1 MNIELEKINF
11 SYNTTDN
18 TPAVTDISFR
28 ITQGELVGIIGRTGS
43 GKTTVLELCA
53 GLLIPDSGIISMDST
68 ALLNAK
74 DWNAVRSKI
83 GIVFQ
88 FPEKQIF
95 EETVIDDVSFGI
107 SQNGHANSGLPEWA
121 RASLD
126 MVGLDPHEFEN
137 RSPHSLS
144 SGERRKVAIA
154 GVLAMRPDVVLLDEP
169 TIGLDFNSAH
179 DIEKIIK
186 DLHENGKTVCVV
198 SHNLDFIVR
207 IARRIIVIDDGAI
220 KFDGEKEALFSDGD
234 MLQTC
239 GIDRPDI
246 TQLCDTLRSTLPALN
261 SYVYDVQG
269 LIRLVKNDQ

>member
-1 MNIELEKINF
+1 MNIELKKINF

-18 TPAVTDISFR
+18 TSAVTDISFR
-28 ITQGELVGIIGRTGS
+28 ITQGELIGIIGRTGS

-53 GLLIPDSGIISMDST
+53 GLLFPDSGIISMDNT
-68 ALLNAK
+68 ALFNAK
-74 DWNAVRSKI
+74 DWNVVRSKI

-107 SQNGHANSGLPEWA
+107 PKNGHVNSEQLEWA
-121 RASLD
+121 RASLE
-126 MVGLDPHEFEN
+126 MVGLDPHKFEN

-154 GVLAMRPDVVLLDEP
+154 GVLAMRPDVVLFDEP
-169 TIGLDFNSAH
+169 TIGLDFNSAQ
-179 DIEKIIK
+179 DVEKIIK
-186 DLHENGKTVCVV
+186 DLHKNGKTVCVV

-207 IARRIIVIDDGAI
+207 FAQRVIVIDGGVI
-220 KFDGEKEALFSDGD
+220 KFDGDKESLFSDRD
-234 MLQTC
+234 MLQAY

-246 TQLCDTLRSTLPALN
+246 TQLCDTLRSTYPAMN

-269 LIRLVKNDQ
+269 LIQLIKNDQ